1 MFHDTNPP
9 PTEVPPGESWKSTTD
24 LHSPGKTEHVW
35 GEHLQLL
42 WGRQLAEEDLTGSFS
57 CKYVTEF
64 EIQCN
69 AVYLLDRSVTDF
81 WGVLAYAPLLGKHYM
96 SGGNFCLADDEWLYP
111 AGFGP
116 GGRLTRLSDS
126 YCCSKCFA
134 FFHIIMVLSTFINF
148 YQLLSTFINFLSTF
162 YQLFINFL
170 STFYQLFFHQLV
182 VKCFINFYQLFAAV
196 YQFVNNLISFF
207 LSTFINCLS
216 TFINL
221 YQLVFIN
228 LLSTFISIY
237 QLFINIY
244 QLFITFFLSTVYYQ
258 LFINLAIC
266 HSGAP
271 SRCQIRFNSPKAN
284 QNSQLVL
291 GSSLILKLQWW

>member
-1 MFHDTNPP
+1 M
-9 PTEVPPGESWKSTTD
+9 
-24 LHSPGKTEHVW
+24 
-35 GEHLQLL
+35 
-42 WGRQLAEEDLTGSFS
+42 
-57 CKYVTEF
+57 
-64 EIQCN
+64 
-69 AVYLLDRSVTDF
+69 
-81 WGVLAYAPLLGKHYM
+81 LAYAPLLGKHYM

-148 YQLLSTFINFLSTF
+148 YQLFINFLSTF
-162 YQLFINFL
+162 
-170 STFYQLFFHQLV
+170 
-182 VKCFINFYQLFAAV
+182 INFYQLSINILSTFFFINLLSSALSTFINFSQ
-196 YQFVNNLISFF
+196 QFINLLTTFFHF

-291 GSSLILKLQWW
+291 GSSLILKLQ